1 MPGAGPALSTEQ
13 VVQLLDRDFG
23 HALGRAELYA
33 AVRRARWDLSG
44 SISAEA
50 LDEMTYRLAEH
61 RLAALLAEPA
71 AELVGA
77 DRH

>member
-1 MPGAGPALSTEQ
+1 MPGAGVALTIEQ

-23 HALGRAELYA
+23 GALDRAVLYA
-33 AVRRARWDLSG
+33 AVRRARSDLIG

-50 LDEMTYRLAEH
+50 LDEMAYQLAGH
-61 RLAALLAEPA
+61 RLAVRSAEPA

>member
-1 MPGAGPALSTEQ
+1 MPGAGFALSTEQ
-13 VVQLLDRDFG
+13 IVQLLDRDFG
-23 HALGRAELYA
+23 GALDRAALYA
-33 AVRRARWDLSG
+33 AVRRARSDLSG

-61 RLAALLAEPA
+61 RLAARLAEPA